1 MKILA
6 HRGYWNN
13 EIERNSY
20 QALETALKNGYGF
33 ESDIRDYKGELVI
46 SHDMPN
52 ENSFKVEKIFKIL
65 SEYKNELCFAIN
77 IKADGLN
84 DELLKLLSRYEIS
97 NYFTFDMSLPQMI
110 EYKDAGLQYY
120 TRQSEYE
127 KDCLL
132 YEKAAG
138 VWIDGFISEEW
149 ITEDL
154 IKQHQ
159 ANGKKVCIVSPDLH
173 GREYNLFWEK
183 LINFKINFNELFLCT
198 DYPDK
203 AKNFFSSIIEG

>member
-13 EIERNSY
+13 EIERNSF

-33 ESDIRDYKGELVI
+33 ESDIRDYKGKLVI
-46 SHDMPN
+46 SHDMPS
-52 ENSFKVEKIFKIL
+52 ENSVKAENIFNIL
-65 SEYKNELCFAIN
+65 SEYKNEFCFAIN
-77 IKADGLN
+77 IKADGLK

-132 YEKAAG
+132 YEEAAG

-149 ITEDL
+149 ITEEL
-154 IKQHQ
+154 LEKHQ
-159 ANGKKVCIVSPDLH
+159 KNGKKICIVSPDLH
-173 GREYNLFWEK
+173 GRNYTLFWKK
-183 LINFKINFNELFLCT
+183 LINFNINFDKLFLCT

-203 AKNFFSSIIEG
+203 AKDFFSSIIKG